1 MRQLSKKASEF
12 FLNTFIIFMFFI
24 TVLFITLGIFFLDY
38 KEKSVEEMNNNY
50 NLNVKYYSEQMK
62 KAILL
67 FDKKKSR

>member
-50 NLNVKYYSEQMK
+50 NLNVKYYSEQMEESN
-62 KAILL
+62 IVI
-67 FDKKKSR
+67 